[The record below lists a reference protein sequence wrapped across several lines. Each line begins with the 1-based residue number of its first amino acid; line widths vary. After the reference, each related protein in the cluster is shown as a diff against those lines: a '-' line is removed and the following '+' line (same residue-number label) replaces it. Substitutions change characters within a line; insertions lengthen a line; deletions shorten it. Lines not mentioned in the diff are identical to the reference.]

1 MTVFVETERLLLRRF
16 TPDDV
21 DALVDLDSDPAVMHY
36 VTGGI
41 PTSRKEIEHDVL
53 PAFLAWH
60 ERHAGLGFWAAE
72 EKASGEFLGWFH
84 LRPGDD
90 APPGEVELGYRLRQ
104 SAWGKGYATEGSR
117 GLVDTGFGE
126 HGVERVVAYTMAVHV
141 ASRRV
146 LEKSGLRFVR
156 QFHAAWPYPIPG
168 DEEGDVEYA
177 LRREEWEARR
187 RG

>member
-1 MTVFVETERLLLRRF
+1 MTIFVETERLVLRRF

-36 VTGGI
+36 VTGGV
-41 PTSRKEIEHDVL
+41 PTPREEIENEVL
-53 PAFLAWH
+53 PAFLAWY
-60 ERHAGLGFWAAE
+60 ERHAGFGFWAAE
-72 EKASGEFLGWFH
+72 EKASGEFVGWFH
-84 LRPGDD
+84 LRPDGD
-90 APPGEVELGYRLRQ
+90 ARPGQVELGYRLQ
-104 SAWGKGYATEGSR
+104 QTAWGRGYATEGSR
-117 GLVDTGFGE
+117 ALIDMAFEE

-156 QFHAAWPYPIPG
+156 LFHAAWPYPIPG

-177 LRREEWEARR
+177 LLREEWEARR

>member
-1 MTVFVETERLLLRRF
+1 VTVFVETERLVLRRF
-16 TPDDV
+16 TSDDV

-41 PTSRKEIEHDVL
+41 PTSREEVEKDVL

-60 ERHAGLGFWAAE
+60 ERHAGFGFWAAE
-72 EKASGEFLGWFH
+72 EKTSGEFLGWFH
-84 LRPGDD
+84 LRPDD
-90 APPGEVELGYRLRQ
+90 ESPPGEAELGYRLRQ

-117 GLVDTGFGE
+117 ALVDMGFEE
-126 HGVERVVAYTMAVHV
+126 HCVERVVAYTSAVHV

-156 QFHAAWPYPIPG
+156 RFHAAWPYPIPG
-168 DEEGDVEYA
+168 DEEG
-177 LRREEWEARR
+177 
-187 RG
+187 